1 MKKAFKIGCLSVL
14 GLLVFLFVLSLL
26 LPDRPVEETG
36 KTISGPE
43 RRVTRSSEGL
53 EPQEPPVPVME
64 PEPKRDAFLE
74 LAPEAEIAVHALDL
88 IDAYEVNEFAADAK
102 YKGKI
107 VLVRGEISN
116 MHDTFGMLFVNLES
130 VNYIVSVSCE
140 MQKIQMSRLQQ
151 LRKGQDVL
159 VVGEVRGST
168 AGLSVDLKDCVIMS
182 VEEYEKQ
189 KAED

>member
-14 GLLVFLFVLSLL
+14 GLLVFLFVLSLF

-43 RRVTRSSEGL
+43 RI
-53 EPQEPPVPVME
+53 EPPAPVMK
-64 PEPKRDAFLE
+64 PVPKRDAFLE
-74 LAPEAEIAVHALDL
+74 LVPKAQISVHALDL

-102 YKGKI
+102 YKEKT

-140 MQKIQMSRLQQ
+140 MQKSQMSRLQQ

-182 VEEYEKQ
+182 VEEYEKL
-189 KAED
+189 KKE